1 MYKAVDRNKRLK
13 EILDMRARGM
23 TFKQIGEE
31 LQISRQRVHFI
42 LNNNNKSVDSLET
55 IA

>member
-1 MYKAVDRNKRLK
+1 
-13 EILDMRARGM
+13 MRARGM